1 MQLPFSLPILAIYL
15 SSFIAPP
22 AMPIQSQADEEAA
35 VKRAIGQ
42 MFTGMRNGDS
52 SMVKD
57 VFTEEAVLQS
67 IATDA
72 AGKTKVRTTP
82 IAAFVK
88 AVGTPH
94 TDVWDEQIIFDKIS
108 IDDQL
113 AAVWTPY
120 NFYLGN
126 KFSHC
131 GVNSFQLA
139 KVNGKW
145 KIVYLIDTRRKIN
158 CLTH

>member
-1 MQLPFSLPILAIYL
+1 MQLPFSFPILTVCL
-15 SSFIAPP
+15 SCLMASPST
-22 AMPIQSQADEEAA
+22 PIQQQADEEAA
-35 VKRAIGQ
+35 VKKAIGQ
-42 MFTGMRNGDS
+42 MFQGMRNGDS
-52 SMVKD
+52 TMVKD

-72 AGKTKVRTTP
+72 AGHTKIRTTP

-94 TDVWDEQIIFDKIS
+94 TDVWDEQIIFDKIN

-113 AAVWTPY
+113 ASVWTPY

-131 GVNSFQLA
+131 GVNSFQMA

-145 KIVYLIDTRRKIN
+145 KIVYLIDTRRKTN
-158 CLTH
+158 CNTH